1 MRLQRIY
8 LSNREG
14 FTLIE
19 LLIVLFIFSFIIGL
33 VYNLYNVGI
42 FIWKGTERKLWTIQ
56 EARMSLE
63 RIIREARGGKNVDI
77 INNDKEGFSFQ
88 KPGTTTIVEFSRY
101 KNDDKIRRYVNG
113 LAGNIIATKVASF
126 LVEDLG
132 DSYKI
137 EIKFEIVKDKEYYT
151 VSGMFT
157 PRIK

>member
-1 MRLQRIY
+1 MRLLRIY